1 MAASKEQQTRT
12 WHAHP
17 QYAVL
22 TALLALLTVWLVL
35 QDGHRPDSGNILMA
49 LLAFGLALWHLQWLG
64 SRVETNARELVLHR
78 IGRARQAVAWS
89 AVTNIR
95 WTGRVTRSILVECR
109 REAHREQLELPL
121 LRDQEGLWQ
130 QLEDRLARDEA

>member
-1 MAASKEQQTRT
+1 MAEDEGQART

-22 TALLALLTVWLVL
+22 ASLLGVLTIWLVL
-35 QDGHRPDSGNILMA
+35 QDGRRPDTGNMLMA

-64 SRVETNARELVLHR
+64 SRVEVNARGLALHR
-78 IGRARQAVAWS
+78 TGRTRRTVAWS

-109 REAHREQLELPL
+109 QGSHREQLELPR

>member
-1 MAASKEQQTRT
+1 MAECEEQART

-35 QDGHRPDSGNILMA
+35 QDGRQPDSGNILMA

-64 SRVETNARELVLHR
+64 SRVETNARELVLYR

-109 REAHREQLELPL
+109 RESHREQLELPR
-121 LRDQEGLWQ
+121 LRDQDGLWQ
-130 QLEDRLARDEA
+130 QLEGRLGQGES

>member
-1 MAASKEQQTRT
+1 MAENEEQTRI

-22 TALLALLTVWLVL
+22 AGLLAALTVWLVL
-35 QDGHRPDSGNILMA
+35 QDRRQPGTGNLLMA

-78 IGRARQAVAWS
+78 TGRGQRAVAWS
-89 AVTNIR
+89 AVTDIR

-109 REAHREQLELPL
+109 QGSHSDQLELPR

-130 QLEDRLARDEA
+130 QLENRMASDNP

>member
-1 MAASKEQQTRT
+1 MAEDEGQTRA

-22 TALLALLTVWLVL
+22 AALLAALTIWLVL
-35 QDGHRPDSGNILMA
+35 QDRHRPDAGTMLMA

-78 IGRARQAVAWS
+78 TGRARQAVAWS
-89 AVTNIR
+89 AITGIR
-95 WTGRVTRSILVECR
+95 WTGRVTRSILVECQ
-109 REAHREQLELPL
+109 RESHREQLELPR
-121 LRDQEGLWQ
+121 LRDQEGLWE
-130 QLEDRLARDEA
+130 QLEDRLARDKS

>member
-1 MAASKEQQTRT
+1 MAEDEGQTRT

-22 TALLALLTVWLVL
+22 AALLAALTVWLVL
-35 QDGHRPDSGNILMA
+35 QDRRQPDTGNMLMA

-78 IGRARQAVAWS
+78 TGRARRAVAWS
-89 AVTNIR
+89 AVTDIR
-95 WTGRVTRSILVECR
+95 WTGRVTRSILVEWR
-109 REAHREQLELPL
+109 RGSHREQLELPR
-121 LRDQEGLWQ
+121 LRDQEDLWQ
-130 QLEDRLARDEA
+130 QLENRVASDNP

>member
-1 MAASKEQQTRT
+1 MAADNGPDRT

-22 TALLALLTVWLVL
+22 AALLAALTVWLVL
-35 QDGHRPDSGNILMA
+35 QDGHRPDTGNLLMA
-49 LLAFGLALWHLQWLG
+49 LLTFGLALWHLQWLG
-64 SRVETNARELVLHR
+64 SRVETDARTLTLHR
-78 IGRARQAVAWS
+78 TGRARQTVAWS
-89 AVTNIR
+89 DVTGIR

-109 REAHREQLELPL
+109 RESHREQLELPR

-130 QLEDRLARDEA
+130 QLQEHLPPAAL